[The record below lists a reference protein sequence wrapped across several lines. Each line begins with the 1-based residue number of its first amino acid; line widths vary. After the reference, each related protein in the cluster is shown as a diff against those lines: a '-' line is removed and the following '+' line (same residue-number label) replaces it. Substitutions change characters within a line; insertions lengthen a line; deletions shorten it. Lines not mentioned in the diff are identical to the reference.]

1 MNKLNSLTTMET
13 RALMMK
19 YFNKVVTLKDT
30 ERRLNLH
37 CSEME
42 VSIYKNMN
50 LCKILNLMVKFD
62 IKMAL
67 KTTSRK
73 CLEKDSFIYIH
84 GFVFS
89 VFY

>member
-19 YFNKVVTLKDT
+19 YFNKVVALKDT

-42 VSIYKNMN
+42 VGIR
-50 LCKILNLMVKFD
+50 IQIF

-67 KTTSRK
+67 RITSRK
-73 CLEKDSFIYIH
+73 CFEKDSFIYIY
-84 GFVFS
+84 GFFS
-89 VFY
+89 VYFY